1 VGLSEAEIEA
11 RLALLRRRREA
22 LDREIADLVLYLEL
36 GRRLAGTGSDAG
48 DPEARPETRLKVAP
62 GASRDPR
69 PRGPDGPPAGW
80 GDPPPD
86 LVSSAR
92 RVPAAPARPRA
103 ELRSRPRAEGPAEGP
118 AEDAA
123 EDAAEGFAG
132 GAEESE
138 GSGAPGAIPPAIPFA
153 EDAAGARRY
162 GRALVGAACAA
173 LAEAG
178 RPLHAAEILAVL
190 AGRGFTVPG
199 RDPVAALNTRL
210 WKRAGPDG
218 PLRRVGEATYA
229 LAPPA

>member
-1 VGLSEAEIEA
+1 MGLSEAEIEA

-36 GRRLAGTGSDAG
+36 GRRLAGTGTDAG
-48 DPEARPETRLKVAP
+48 ETETRPETRLKIAP

-86 LVSSAR
+86 VVSSAR

-103 ELRSRPRAEGPAEGP
+103 ELRSAPQV
-118 AEDAA
+118 EDAA
-123 EDAAEGFAG
+123 EDTAEVAAERPRDGS
-132 GAEESE
+132 AEGTGRAE
-138 GSGAPGAIPPAIPFA
+138 GSGALGAIPPAIPFA

>member
-48 DPEARPETRLKVAP
+48 DPEARLKVAP

-103 ELRSRPRAEGPAEGP
+103 ELGSGPQAEGPAEGP
-118 AEDAA
+118 AEGFAG
-123 EDAAEGFAG
+123 GFAG